1 MGGYPGN
8 PAAEGMAAARAD
20 ATAVG
25 KTQCLTAIVK
35 QYYKNREHW
44 SNHPCTPAEHLLI
57 AAEELGE
64 VARSMQE
71 RGDFYQWPP
80 MYGPESY
87 AELVDLGAV
96 VLAMML
102 ECPAE

>member
-1 MGGYPGN
+1 MTTN
-8 PAAEGMAAARAD
+8 QLLAMLAARERE
-20 ATAVG
+20 
-25 KTQCLTAIVK
+25 
-35 QYYKNREHW
+35 NRERW
-44 SNHPCTPAEHLLI
+44 KNYARTPAEPLLI
-57 AAEELGE
+57 ATEELGE